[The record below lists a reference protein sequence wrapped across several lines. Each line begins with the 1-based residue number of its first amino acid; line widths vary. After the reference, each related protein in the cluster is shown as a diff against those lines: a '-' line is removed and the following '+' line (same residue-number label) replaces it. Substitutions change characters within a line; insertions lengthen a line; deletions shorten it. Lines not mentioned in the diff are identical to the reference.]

1 MPRAIGIARIIAS
14 RNFILN
20 PSKAGLRRVIQA
32 PGAKKSAKLIG
43 TGHSTNNNIPISSS
57 AVPSHHYDQ
66 T

>member
-1 MPRAIGIARIIAS
+1 MPRAIGISIVIANL
-14 RNFILN
+14 NFILN

-32 PGAKKSAKLIG
+32 PDAKKSAKLIV